1 MEVPQK
7 TKNRTTVCSSNLTY
21 GYISEENE
29 NTNSKCTP
37 IFIATLFTIAKIWK
51 QPNEWIK
58 IWNGILLIHKK
69 E

>member
-1 MEVPQK
+1 MLQQSHLWVITYQK
-7 TKNRTTVCSSNLTY
+7 KMKTLIQKD
-21 GYISEENE
+21 I
-29 NTNSKCTP
+29 CTP